1 MRTAIIVSACLLGEP
16 VRYDGGTKPCPA
28 VIALTGCDG
37 VEVVPVCPE
46 TAAGLPVPRPP
57 AEQRGG
63 GVFLSDGRDVTEAFA
78 AGSAACA
85 EAALASGARIAI
97 LKAKSPSCG
106 AGEIYD
112 GTYSGT
118 LVPGWGTFAR
128 LLRDAGVEVLTERD
142 VESAFADVRAGK
154 LCKESILPLVREALG
169 LL

>member
-1 MRTAIIVSACLLGEP
+1 MKLIVSACLLGEP

-28 VIALTGCDG
+28 VIALTRCAG

-57 AEQRGG
+57 AEQRDG
-63 GVFLSDGRDVTEAFA
+63 GVFLADGRDVTAEFA

-85 EAALASGARIAI
+85 EAALASGARVAV

-128 LLRDAGVEVLTERD
+128 LLRDAGVEVFTEAD
-142 VESAFADVRAGK
+142 VERAFADVRAGN
-154 LCKESILPLVREALG
+154 LCNESLLPLVREASG